1 MKVVLASMP
10 DMECGFARELFL
22 QVWLKYILRTLLIFY
37 VFSGARIQRTR
48 WYWPHDPLRAPWRGS
63 WLPTRGIGIGRPHLN
78 LFNAG
83 DEVMIQN
90 YRKCRLIDIWSQNLF
105 WRLQAL
111 LKFGTC
117 LVWDADVSL
126 AGWFLLRWGGESSWP
141 EQSWRNIVRK
151 RRCCSIENSWH
162 PPSHAPLP
170 LLGIGSARTWRSL
183 EGDWKHLRK
192 HDFTTLLLIMCRKV
206 VLQ

>member
-1 MKVVLASMP
+1 MSLKL
-10 DMECGFARELFL
+10 LFEGGSCFYAWYG
-22 QVWLKYILRTLLIFY
+22 VWLRQRTLSPGSVSIMFNSWTMVYLLLSVVHQPKVLGDIDLPIFPWHP
-37 VFSGARIQRTR
+37 GQAIDCPPGGQRQVMVC
-48 WYWPHDPLRAPWRGS
+48 HSPLY
-63 WLPTRGIGIGRPHLN
+63 L
-78 LFNAG
+78 
-83 DEVMIQN
+83 
-90 YRKCRLIDIWSQNLF
+90 IWSLLQWWSKTIGNAVWSTFEAKNLF

-111 LKFGTC
+111 LKFGTS
-117 LVWDADVSL
+117 LIIGDADVSL

-183 EGDWKHLRK
+183 EGDWK
-192 HDFTTLLLIMCRKV
+192 TP
-206 VLQ
+206 